1 LAGSLRE
8 HDMTAPVVGFVGLG
22 AMGQPMVRQ
31 LLAHDFVVVGA
42 NRSQP
47 IVETLAAEGMVPACD
62 AREVAERSDVVLCA
76 LPDVATV
83 KTVAQMI
90 ADVGREGQIVIEH
103 STVSPQIAQD
113 HAALFAPV
121 GIRFL
126 DAPVSGGP
134 AGAIAGTLTV
144 MVGGEETTL
153 NDARDVLAAFGNPIR
168 HCGPVGA
175 GQAVKLIN
183 QLLVGV
189 HTAVSAEAAALGSS
203 LGVDETLLA
212 EVIGTSFGASTM
224 LLRNLPRFKAS
235 DFTPATPVRLL
246 EKDLGLVGD
255 EGKAAGVSL
264 PLTTVAAQ
272 LFSEAASKGLRDDD
286 MAVLIELWRRNKS

>member
-1 LAGSLRE
+1 
-8 HDMTAPVVGFVGLG
+8 MTAPVVGFVGLG

-42 NRSQP
+42 NRSQA
-47 IVETLAAEGMVPACD
+47 IVETLAAEGMAPAHD

-76 LPDVATV
+76 LPDVTTV
-83 KTVAQMI
+83 KAVAEVI
-90 ADVGREGQIVIEH
+90 ADVERDGQIVVEH
-103 STVSPQIAQD
+103 STVSPQIARD
-113 HAALFAPV
+113 HAMLFAAR
-121 GIRFL
+121 GIRYL

-134 AGAIAGTLTV
+134 AGATAGTLTV
-144 MVGGEETTL
+144 MVGGEAATL
-153 NDARDVLAAFGNPIR
+153 DDARGVLAAFGNPIR
-168 HCGPVGA
+168 HCGPVGS

-189 HTAVSAEAAALGSS
+189 HTAVSAEAAALGRS
-203 LGVDETLLA
+203 LGVDETLMA

-246 EKDLGLVGD
+246 EKDLGLVADAG
-255 EGKAAGVSL
+255 GAAGVSL
-264 PLTTVAAQ
+264 PLTNVAAQ
-272 LFSEAASKGLRDDD
+272 LFSDAASQGLREQD
-286 MAVLIELWRRNKS
+286 MAVLIELWRQNSR

>member
-1 LAGSLRE
+1 
-8 HDMTAPVVGFVGLG
+8 MTAPVVGFVGLG

-42 NRSQP
+42 NRSQA
-47 IVETLAAEGMVPACD
+47 IVETLAGEGMAPARD

-83 KTVAQMI
+83 KLVAEMI
-90 ADVGREGQIVIEH
+90 ADVGRQGQIVVEH
-103 STVSPQIAQD
+103 STVSPQIAQE
-113 HAALFAPV
+113 HAALFSARD
-121 GIRFL
+121 IRFL

-134 AGAIAGTLTV
+134 AGATAGTLTV
-144 MVGGEETTL
+144 MVGGEEATL
-153 NDARDVLAAFGNPIR
+153 NEARAVLEAFGNPIR

-189 HTAVSAEAAALGSS
+189 HTAVSAEAAALGKS

-235 DFTPATPVRLL
+235 DFSPATPVRLL

-255 EGKAAGVSL
+255 EGAAAGVSL

-272 LFSEAASKGLRDDD
+272 LFADAASQGLRDED
-286 MAVLIELWRRNKS
+286 MAVLIELWRQNKR

>member
-1 LAGSLRE
+1 
-8 HDMTAPVVGFVGLG
+8 MTAPVVGFVGLG

-42 NRSQP
+42 NRSQA
-47 IVETLAAEGMVPACD
+47 IVETLAGEGMAPARD
-62 AREVAERSDVVLCA
+62 ASEVAERSDVVLCA

-83 KTVAQMI
+83 KAVAKMI
-90 ADVGREGQIVIEH
+90 ADVGRPGQIVVEH
-103 STVSPQIAQD
+103 STVSPQIAQE
-113 HAALFAPV
+113 HAALFAAR

-134 AGAIAGTLTV
+134 AGATAGTLTV
-144 MVGGEETTL
+144 MVGGEEATL
-153 NDARDVLAAFGNPIR
+153 NDARAVLEAFGNPIR
-168 HCGPVGA
+168 HCGPFGA

-189 HTAVSAEAAALGSS
+189 HTAVSAEAAALGKS

-224 LLRNLPRFKAS
+224 LLRNLPRFQAS

-255 EGKAAGVSL
+255 EGTAAGVNL

-272 LFSEAASKGLRDDD
+272 LFSAAASQGLRDED

>member
-1 LAGSLRE
+1 
-8 HDMTAPVVGFVGLG
+8 MPTPVVGFVGLG

-47 IVETLAAEGMVPACD
+47 IVQTLAQEGMAPARD
-62 AREVAERSDVVLCA
+62 AREVAVRSDVVLCA

-83 KTVAQMI
+83 QSVAQMI
-90 ADVGREGQIVIEH
+90 AEVGRAGQIVIEH
-103 STVSPQIAQD
+103 STVSPQVAQD
-113 HAALFAPV
+113 HAALFADR

-134 AGAIAGTLTV
+134 AGASAGTLTV
-144 MVGGEETTL
+144 MVGGDEATL
-153 NDARDVLAAFGNPIR
+153 NDAREVLQAFGNPIR

-189 HTAVSAEAAALGSS
+189 HTAVSAEAAALGGA

-224 LLRNLPRFKAS
+224 LLRNLPRFKTA
-235 DFTPATPVRLL
+235 DFSPATPVRLL

-255 EGKAAGVSL
+255 EGASAGVSL
-264 PLTTVAAQ
+264 PLTAVAAK
-272 LFSEAASKGLRDDD
+272 LFADASTHGLRDQD
-286 MAVLIELWRRNKS
+286 MSVLIELWREASGER